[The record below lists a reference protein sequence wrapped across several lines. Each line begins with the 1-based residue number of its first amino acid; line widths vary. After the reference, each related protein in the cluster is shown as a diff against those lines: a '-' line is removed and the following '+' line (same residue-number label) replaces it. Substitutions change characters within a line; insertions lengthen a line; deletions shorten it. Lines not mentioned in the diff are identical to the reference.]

1 MAALSVPDDGTLA
14 DLATYLG
21 RASRVDPG
29 GATRLV
35 ARGGVLAAYVSPVN
49 GGGGPTVIGLRVLR
63 LAAPRDGATG
73 HSAGEPDADQTAVD
87 TTAVDTAA
95 VDTTAV
101 DTTVPLAAM
110 TDRLARVPASGDGSV
125 VEVPLPPMLAK
136 DATWAGV
143 SPPRAG
149 WQVVGAVARSL
160 LLDAARDGVAAVAA
174 GTPDGAGAAAVARLR
189 AMVWGRDLPGVQGA
203 PAGMAYAA
211 DALGFLG
218 VDEPV
223 ALYATGAWR
232 RLTTSRGH
240 VLARAS
246 LLP

>member
-73 HSAGEPDADQTAVD
+73 RSAGEPDVSPTAAG
-87 TTAVDTAA
+87 TTGVDTAA